1 MKTICIG
8 LDGATFDLIQPFIAQ
23 GRLPTFKK
31 LMDSGAWS
39 ELRSTVPPVT
49 ASAWSSFMTGKNPAA
64 HGLFDFMQR
73 RENSYDLAPVSAL
86 DRDGKA
92 VWDLMGDA
100 GKKVIV
106 MNVPVTWPPQPIN
119 GLLVT
124 GMLTPRNAE
133 DYTYPKE
140 LADELRL
147 EIGDYIVY
155 SDEVYSKGRGEIF
168 LNALKYSADQRV
180 KAAEYLLQKYPWD
193 FFMLVFPETDTVSH
207 GLWSAFD
214 PTHHEHDPAQAA
226 KFHDGILG
234 IYQHI
239 DNLLARLLDS
249 VTASIFAP
257 LSVNSA
263 KQSPTRDL
271 ETPALHQTQ
280 CGASVA
286 SSQKPLLAMTDV
298 TILLMSDHGHGP
310 VRNFLYVN
318 NYLAQRGYLK
328 FKPNIASQFKHV
340 AFQLGLTPR
349 FVYSIVLTFGLGKLR
364 RTLDKRR
371 GGRGLLKRFFLSF
384 SDVDWSRT
392 RAYSIGYIGE
402 VHINL
407 KGREPQGIVEPGEQY
422 ERVRDD
428 VINSLR
434 ELELPDGTPLVEH
447 IWKKEEIYHGAH
459 LANAPDILFLPRNLE
474 TIAFGDF
481 EFGSNKV
488 IEKSFGVS
496 SSHRM
501 NGLFIASGAG
511 IKNAGEF
518 RGAQLIDLAPT
529 ILHLMGLPVPT
540 DMDGRVLTEALADAR
555 TVEYGG
561 TSEASATTT
570 EGYSEE
576 EEKEVIER
584 LADLGYIS

>member
-1 MKTICIG
+1 MSKVICIG
-8 LDGATFDLIQPFIAQ
+8 LDGATFDLIKPFIAQ
-23 GRLPTFKK
+23 GKLPTFKK
-31 LMDSGAWS
+31 LMESGAFS

-49 ASAWSSFMTGKNPAA
+49 ASAWSSFMTGKNPGA

-73 RENSYDLAPVSAL
+73 REGSYDLAPVSAS

-92 VWDLMGDA
+92 MWDLIGDA
-100 GKKVIV
+100 GKQVIV
-106 MNVPVTWPPQPIN
+106 MNAPVTWPPQPVN
-119 GLLVT
+119 GQLIT

-133 DYTYPKE
+133 NYTYPKE
-140 LADELRL
+140 LADELKSA
-147 EIGDYIVY
+147 IGEYIVY

-168 LNALKYSADQRV
+168 LQALKYSAEQRT
-180 KAAEYLLQKYPWD
+180 KAAEHLMQKYPWD

-207 GLWSAFD
+207 GLWSAYD
-214 PTHHEHDPAQAA
+214 PSHHEHNPAEAA
-226 KFHDGILG
+226 KFRNGILE

-239 DNLLARLLDS
+239 DGLIANLI
-249 VTASIFAP
+249 T
-257 LSVNSA
+257 NH
-263 KQSPTRDL
+263 QSPIT
-271 ETPALHQTQ
+271 
-280 CGASVA
+280 V
-286 SSQKPLLAMTDV
+286 V
-298 TILLMSDHGHGP
+298 LMSDHGHGP

-318 NYLAQRGYLK
+318 NYLTQRGYLK
-328 FKPNIASQFKHV
+328 FKPNWTSQAKQI
-340 AFQLGLTPR
+340 AFQLGFTPR
-349 FVYSIVLTFGLGKLR
+349 FVYNILLKLGLSKLR

-384 SDVDWSRT
+384 ADVDWSRT
-392 RAYSIGYIGE
+392 TAYSIGYIGE

-407 KGREPQGIVEPGEQY
+407 KGREPQGVVQPGEEY
-422 ERVRDD
+422 ERVRDA

-434 ELELPDGTPLVEH
+434 ELKLPNGSPLVEH

-459 LANAPDILFLPRNLE
+459 LAEAPDILFLPRNLE

-481 EFGSNKV
+481 EFGSNRV

-501 NGLFIASGAG
+501 NGIFVASGAG

-518 RGAQLIDLAPT
+518 SNASLIDLAPT

-540 DMDGRVLTEALADAR
+540 DMDGRVLTEALEDSRA
-555 TVEYGG
+555 VEYGG
-561 TSEASATTT
+561 TSEGSAATRD
-570 EGYSEE
+570 GYSEE

>member
-1 MKTICIG
+1 MQASKLIVIG

-23 GRLPTFKK
+23 GKLPTFKK
-31 LMDSGAWS
+31 LMDAGAWS

-49 ASAWSSFMTGKNPAA
+49 ASAWSSFMTGKNPGA
-64 HGLFDFMQR
+64 HGLFDFMR
-73 RENSYDLAPVSAL
+73 RRANSYDLAPVSAR

-92 VWDLMGDA
+92 LWDLLGDA
-100 GKKVIV
+100 GKRVIV
-106 MNVPVTWPPQPIN
+106 MNVPVTWPPQSVN

-133 DYTYPKE
+133 NYTYPKE
-140 LADELRL
+140 LAEELKSA
-147 EIGDYIVY
+147 IGDYIVY

-180 KAAEYLLQKYPWD
+180 RAAEHLLQKYPWD
-193 FFMLVFPETDTVSH
+193 FFMLVFPETDTVAH
-207 GLWSAFD
+207 GLWSAYD
-214 PTHHEHDPAQAA
+214 STHHEHDPAQAA
-226 KFHDGILG
+226 KFRDGILE
-234 IYQHI
+234 IYEHI
-239 DNLLARLLDS
+239 DTLLARLISNLQSFDS
-249 VTASIFAP
+249 A
-257 LSVNSA
+257 
-263 KQSPTRDL
+263 QD
-271 ETPALHQTQ
+271 
-280 CGASVA
+280 
-286 SSQKPLLAMTDV
+286 KPPIS
-298 TILLMSDHGHGP
+298 ILLMSDHGHGP

-318 NYLAQRGYLK
+318 NFLAQRGYLK
-328 FKPNIASQFKHV
+328 FKPDLASQLKRA
-340 AFQLGLTPR
+340 AFQRGLTPR
-349 FVYSIVLTFGLGKLR
+349 FVYNFLLALGLGKLR

-384 SDVDWSRT
+384 GDVDWSRT

-407 KGREPQGIVEPGEQY
+407 RGREPQGIVEPGAEY

-428 VINSLR
+428 VINTLR
-434 ELELPDGTPLVEH
+434 ELKLRPERSGAESKDGAPLIEH

-459 LANAPDILFLPRNLE
+459 LADAPDILFLPRNLE

-501 NGLFIASGAG
+501 NGIFVASGAG
-511 IKNAGEF
+511 IKHAGQF
-518 RGAQLIDLAPT
+518 HGAQITDLAPT
-529 ILHLMGLPVPT
+529 ILHLMGMPVPT
-540 DMDGRVLTEALADAR
+540 DMDGRVLTEALADSRA
-555 TVEYGG
+555 VEYGG
-561 TSEASATTT
+561 TSEARAATT
-570 EGYSEE
+570 EGYSEAE
-576 EEKEVIER
+576 EQEVIER

>member
-1 MKTICIG
+1 MKVFCIG

-23 GRLPTFKK
+23 GKLPTFKK
-31 LMDSGAWS
+31 LMERGAWS

-49 ASAWSSFMTGKNPAA
+49 ASAWSSFMTGKNPGA
-64 HGLFDFMQR
+64 HGLYDFMQR
-73 RENSYDLAPVSAL
+73 RANSYDLAPVSAR

-92 VWDLMGDA
+92 IWDLMGDA
-100 GKKVIV
+100 GKRVIV
-106 MNVPVTWPPQPIN
+106 MNVPVTWLPQPVN
-119 GLLVT
+119 GLLIT

-133 DYTYPKE
+133 NYTYPKE
-140 LADELRL
+140 LAEELRR

-155 SDEVYSKGRGEIF
+155 SDEVYSKGRGETF
-168 LNALKYSADQRV
+168 LNALKYSATQRV
-180 KAAEYLLQKYPWD
+180 RAADYLLQKYPAD

-207 GLWSAFD
+207 GLWSAYD
-214 PTHHEHDPAQAA
+214 PTHHDHNPAEAE
-226 KFHDGILG
+226 KLRDGILE
-234 IYQHI
+234 IYEHI
-239 DNLLARLLDS
+239 DGLLERLI
-249 VTASIFAP
+249 THH
-257 LSVNSA
+257 
-263 KQSPTRDL
+263 QSPI
-271 ETPALHQTQ
+271 
-280 CGASVA
+280 S
-286 SSQKPLLAMTDV
+286 
-298 TILLMSDHGHGP
+298 ILLMSDHGHGP

-318 NYLAQRGYLK
+318 NFLAQRGYLK
-328 FKPNIASQFKHV
+328 FKSNLASQLKRA

-349 FVYSIVLTFGLGKLR
+349 FAYNLLLAIGLGKLR

-384 SDVDWSRT
+384 GDVDWSRT

-407 KGREPQGIVEPGEQY
+407 RVREPQGIVSPGEEY
-422 ERVRDD
+422 EHVRDV
-428 VINSLR
+428 VITSLR
-434 ELELPDGTPLVEH
+434 ELTLPDGAPLVEH

-501 NGLFIASGAG
+501 NGIFVASGAG

-518 RGAQLIDLAPT
+518 SGAQLIDLAPT

-540 DMDGRVLTEALADAR
+540 DMDGRVVTEALADAR
-555 TVEYGG
+555 AVEYGG
-561 TSEASATTT
+561 TSAGNAVTRD
-570 EGYSEE
+570 GYSEE

>member
-239 DNLLARLLDS
+239 DDLLARLLDS

-518 RGAQLIDLAPT
+518 RCAQLIDLAPT

>member
-1 MKTICIG
+1 MQKVFVIG
-8 LDGATFDLIQPFIAQ
+8 LDGATFDLIKPFIAQ
-23 GRLPTFKK
+23 GKLPTFKK
-31 LMDSGAWS
+31 LMDGGAWS

-49 ASAWSSFMTGKNPAA
+49 ASAWSSFMTGKNPGA

-73 RENSYDLAPVSAL
+73 RAGSYDLAPVSVR
-86 DRDGKA
+86 DRDGRA
-92 VWDLMGDA
+92 VWDLIGDA
-100 GKKVIV
+100 GGKVIV
-106 MNVPVTWPPQPIN
+106 MNVPVTWPPQPVD

-124 GMLTPRNAE
+124 GMLTPRGAE
-133 DYTYPKE
+133 NYTFPKE
-140 LADELRL
+140 LAEELKAA
-147 EIGDYIVY
+147 IGEYIVY

-168 LNALKYSADQRV
+168 MQALKHSADQRV
-180 KAAEYLLQKYPWD
+180 RAAEYLLQKYPWD

-207 GLWSAFD
+207 GLWSSYDA
-214 PTHHEHDPAQAA
+214 THHEHDPAEAA
-226 KFHDGILG
+226 RFRDGILE

-239 DNLLARLLDS
+239 DGLLARLLS
-249 VTASIFAP
+249 VIASE
-257 LSVNSA
+257 A
-263 KQSPTRDL
+263 KQSPTPGL
-271 ETPALHQTQ
+271 
-280 CGASVA
+280 GIA
-286 SSQKPLLAMTDV
+286 SSQSALLAMTEPPPP
-298 TILLMSDHGHGP
+298 TSNLQPPTSILLMSDHGHGP

-328 FKPNIASQFKHV
+328 FKLNVASQLKRA

-349 FVYSIVLTFGLGKLR
+349 TVYRLLLTVGLGKLR

-384 SDVDWSRT
+384 GDVDWTRT

-407 KGREPQGIVEPGEQY
+407 KGREPQGIVEPGDDY
-422 ERVRDD
+422 ERTRDQ
-428 VINSLR
+428 VIADLR
-434 ELELPDGTPLVEH
+434 ALTLPDGAPLVEH
-447 IWKKEEIYHGAH
+447 LWKKEEIYRGAH
-459 LANAPDILFLPRNLE
+459 LAEAPDILFLPRNLE

-488 IEKSFGVS
+488 IEKSLGVS

-501 NGLFIASGAG
+501 NGIFVANGEG
-511 IKNAGEF
+511 VKPAGEF
-518 RGAQLIDLAPT
+518 AGAQLIDLAPT

-540 DMDGRVLTEALADAR
+540 DMDGRVLTEALADAHA
-555 TVEYGG
+555 VEYGG
-561 TSEASATTT
+561 TSAGSAPAT

-576 EEKEVIER
+576 EEREVIER

>member
-73 RENSYDLAPVSAL
+73 RENSYDLTPVSAL

-92 VWDLMGDA
+92 VWDLVGDA

-106 MNVPVTWPPQPIN
+106 MNVPVTWPPQPVN

-133 DYTYPKE
+133 NYTYPKE

-226 KFHDGILG
+226 KFRDGILG

-239 DNLLARLLDS
+239 DDLLARLLDS

-286 SSQKPLLAMTDV
+286 SSQKPLLATTDV

-371 GGRGLLKRFFLSF
+371 GGRALLKRFFLSF

-407 KGREPQGIVEPGEQY
+407 KGREPQGIVEPGEEY

-501 NGLFIASGAG
+501 NGIFIASGAG
-511 IKNAGEF
+511 IKDAGEF

-540 DMDGRVLTEALADAR
+540 DTDGRVLTEALADAR

>member
-1 MKTICIG
+1 MKVFCIG
-8 LDGATFDLIQPFIAQ
+8 LDGATFDLIQPFLAQ
-23 GRLPTFKK
+23 GKLPTFKK
-31 LMDSGAWS
+31 LMERGAWS

-49 ASAWSSFMTGKNPAA
+49 ASAWSSFMTGKNPGA
-64 HGLFDFMQR
+64 HGLYDFMQR
-73 RENSYDLAPVSAL
+73 RANSYDLAPVSAR

-92 VWDLMGDA
+92 IWDLMGDA
-100 GKKVIV
+100 GKRVIV
-106 MNVPVTWPPQPIN
+106 MNVPVTWLPQPVN
-119 GLLVT
+119 GLLIT

-133 DYTYPKE
+133 NYTYPKE
-140 LADELRL
+140 LAEELRR

-155 SDEVYSKGRGEIF
+155 SDEVYSKGRGETF
-168 LNALKYSADQRV
+168 LNALKYSATQRV
-180 KAAEYLLQKYPWD
+180 RAADYLLQKYPAD

-207 GLWSAFD
+207 GLWSAYD
-214 PTHHEHDPAQAA
+214 PTHHDHNPAEAE
-226 KFHDGILG
+226 KLRDGILE
-234 IYQHI
+234 IYEHI
-239 DNLLARLLDS
+239 DGLLERLI
-249 VTASIFAP
+249 T
-257 LSVNSA
+257 NH
-263 KQSPTRDL
+263 QSPI
-271 ETPALHQTQ
+271 
-280 CGASVA
+280 S
-286 SSQKPLLAMTDV
+286 
-298 TILLMSDHGHGP
+298 ILLMSDHGHGP

-318 NYLAQRGYLK
+318 NFLAQRGYLK
-328 FKPNIASQFKHV
+328 FKSNLASQLKRA

-349 FVYSIVLTFGLGKLR
+349 FAYNLLLAIGLGKLR

-384 SDVDWSRT
+384 GDVDWSRT

-407 KGREPQGIVEPGEQY
+407 RGREPQGIVSPGEEY
-422 ERVRDD
+422 EHVRDV
-428 VINSLR
+428 VITSLR
-434 ELELPDGTPLVEH
+434 ELTLPDGAPLVEH

-501 NGLFIASGAG
+501 NGIFVASGAG

-518 RGAQLIDLAPT
+518 SGAQLIDLAPT

-540 DMDGRVLTEALADAR
+540 DMDGRVVTEALADAR
-555 TVEYGG
+555 AVEYGG
-561 TSEASATTT
+561 TSAGNAVTRD
-570 EGYSEE
+570 GYSEE

>member
-1 MKTICIG
+1 VKVFCIG

-23 GRLPTFKK
+23 GKLPTFKK
-31 LMDSGAWS
+31 LMERGAWS

-49 ASAWSSFMTGKNPAA
+49 ASAWSSFMTGKNPGA
-64 HGLFDFMQR
+64 HGLYDFMQR
-73 RENSYDLAPVSAL
+73 RANSYDLAPVSAR

-92 VWDLMGDA
+92 IWDLMGDA
-100 GKKVIV
+100 GKRVIV
-106 MNVPVTWPPQPIN
+106 MNVPVTWLPQPVN
-119 GLLVT
+119 GLLIT

-133 DYTYPKE
+133 NYTYPKE
-140 LADELRL
+140 LAEELRR

-155 SDEVYSKGRGEIF
+155 SDEVYSKGRGETF
-168 LNALKYSADQRV
+168 LNALKYSATQRV
-180 KAAEYLLQKYPWD
+180 RAADYLLQKYPAD

-207 GLWSAFD
+207 GLWSAYD
-214 PTHHEHDPAQAA
+214 PTHHDHNPAEAE
-226 KFHDGILG
+226 KLRDGILE
-234 IYQHI
+234 IYEHI
-239 DNLLARLLDS
+239 DGLLERLI
-249 VTASIFAP
+249 T
-257 LSVNSA
+257 NH
-263 KQSPTRDL
+263 QSPI
-271 ETPALHQTQ
+271 
-280 CGASVA
+280 S
-286 SSQKPLLAMTDV
+286 
-298 TILLMSDHGHGP
+298 ILLMSDHGHGP

-318 NYLAQRGYLK
+318 NFLAQRGYLK
-328 FKPNIASQFKHV
+328 FKSNLASQLKRA

-349 FVYSIVLTFGLGKLR
+349 FAYNLLLAIGLGKLR

-384 SDVDWSRT
+384 GDVDWSRT

-407 KGREPQGIVEPGEQY
+407 RGREPQGIVSPGEEY
-422 ERVRDD
+422 EHVRDV
-428 VINSLR
+428 VITSLR
-434 ELELPDGTPLVEH
+434 ELTLPDGAPLVEH

-501 NGLFIASGAG
+501 NGIFVASGAG

-518 RGAQLIDLAPT
+518 SGAQLIDLAPT

-540 DMDGRVLTEALADAR
+540 DMDGRVVTEALADAR
-555 TVEYGG
+555 AVEYGG
-561 TSEASATTT
+561 TSAGNAVTRD
-570 EGYSEE
+570 GYSEE

>member
-1 MKTICIG
+1 
-8 LDGATFDLIQPFIAQ
+8 
-23 GRLPTFKK
+23 
-31 LMDSGAWS
+31 
-39 ELRSTVPPVT
+39 
-49 ASAWSSFMTGKNPAA
+49 
-64 HGLFDFMQR
+64 
-73 RENSYDLAPVSAL
+73 
-86 DRDGKA
+86 
-92 VWDLMGDA
+92 
-100 GKKVIV
+100 
-106 MNVPVTWPPQPIN
+106 
-119 GLLVT
+119 
-124 GMLTPRNAE
+124 
-133 DYTYPKE
+133 
-140 LADELRL
+140 
-147 EIGDYIVY
+147 
-155 SDEVYSKGRGEIF
+155 
-168 LNALKYSADQRV
+168 
-180 KAAEYLLQKYPWD
+180 
-193 FFMLVFPETDTVSH
+193 
-207 GLWSAFD
+207 
-214 PTHHEHDPAQAA
+214 
-226 KFHDGILG
+226 
-234 IYQHI
+234 
-239 DNLLARLLDS
+239 
-249 VTASIFAP
+249 
-257 LSVNSA
+257 
-263 KQSPTRDL
+263 
-271 ETPALHQTQ
+271 
-280 CGASVA
+280 
-286 SSQKPLLAMTDV
+286 MTDATV
-298 TILLMSDHGHGP
+298 LLMSDHGHGP

-318 NYLAQRGYLK
+318 NFLAQRGYLK
-328 FKPNIASQFKHV
+328 FKPNIASQLKRAV
-340 AFQLGLTPR
+340 FQLGLTPR
-349 FVYSIVLTFGLGKLR
+349 FVYNFLLAMGLGKLR

-384 SDVDWSRT
+384 GDVDWSRT

-407 KGREPQGIVEPGEQY
+407 RGREPQGIVNPGEEY

-434 ELELPDGTPLVEH
+434 ELRLPNGTPLVEH

-501 NGLFIASGAG
+501 NGIFIASGAG
-511 IKNAGEF
+511 IKNTGEF

-561 TSEASATTT
+561 TSEARAATT

>member
-1 MKTICIG
+1 MTKVICIG
-8 LDGATFDLIQPFIAQ
+8 LDGATFDLIKPFIAQ
-23 GRLPTFKK
+23 GKLPTFKK
-31 LMDSGAWS
+31 LMDSGAFS

-49 ASAWSSFMTGKNPAA
+49 ASAWSSFMTGKNPGA

-73 RENSYDLAPVSAL
+73 RANSYDLAPVSAL

-92 VWDLMGDA
+92 VWDLIGEA
-100 GKKVIV
+100 GKHVIV
-106 MNVPVTWPPQPIN
+106 MNVPVTWPPQPVN

-124 GMLTPRNAE
+124 GMLTPRKAE
-133 DYTYPKE
+133 NYTYPKE
-140 LADELRL
+140 LADELKNA
-147 EIGDYIVY
+147 IGEYIVY

-168 LNALKYSADQRV
+168 LQALKHSADQRT
-180 KAAEYLLQKYPWD
+180 KAAEYLMQKYPWD

-207 GLWSAFD
+207 GLWSAYD
-214 PTHHEHDPAQAA
+214 SSHHEHDPVQAA
-226 KFHDGILG
+226 KFRDGILE

-239 DNLLARLLDS
+239 DSLIARLIS
-249 VTASIFAP
+249 NVQP
-257 LSVNSA
+257 
-263 KQSPTRDL
+263 PT
-271 ETPALHQTQ
+271 
-280 CGASVA
+280 S
-286 SSQKPLLAMTDV
+286 
-298 TILLMSDHGHGP
+298 ILLMSDHGHGP

-318 NYLAQRGYLK
+318 NFLAQRGYLK
-328 FKPNIASQFKHV
+328 FKPNIASQAKRI

-349 FVYSIVLTFGLGKLR
+349 LVYNILLKLGLGKLR

-384 SDVDWSRT
+384 ADVDWSRT

-407 KGREPQGIVEPGEQY
+407 RGREPQGIVAPGDDY
-422 ERVRDD
+422 ERTRDQ
-428 VINSLR
+428 VIADLR
-434 ELELPDGTPLVEH
+434 ALRLPDGTPLIEH

-459 LANAPDILFLPRNLE
+459 VAQAPDILFLPRNLE

-481 EFGSNKV
+481 EFGSNRV

-501 NGLFIASGAG
+501 NGILVASGAG

-518 RGAQLIDLAPT
+518 SGASLIDLAPT
-529 ILHLMGLPVPT
+529 ILHLLGLPVPT
-540 DMDGRVLTEALADAR
+540 DMDGRVLTEALEDAR
-555 TVEYGG
+555 AVAYGG
-561 TSEASATTT
+561 TSEGSTVTRD
-570 EGYSEE
+570 GYSEE
-576 EEKEVIER
+576 EEQEVIER